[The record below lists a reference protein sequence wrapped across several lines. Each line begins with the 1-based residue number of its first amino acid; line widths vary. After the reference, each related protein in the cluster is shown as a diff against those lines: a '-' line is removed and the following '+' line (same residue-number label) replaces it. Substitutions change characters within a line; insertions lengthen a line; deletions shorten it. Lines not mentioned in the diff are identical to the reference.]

1 MRVRNFLQPPD
12 VWYQPKQ
19 LEQSMKNLPLVQPAN
34 DVVDHSDS
42 VMEILAAQCGDLEAL
57 LALARMERE
66 AVEKQDF
73 TVLFEIVGERATLGE
88 RLEVYH
94 RQISSL
100 RLAMGDHNLSDYPGN
115 PAARASHLVE
125 QILEQDAHTRPLLIA
140 AFRETGERIND
151 VVHKQQRSRAYV
163 REANTKS
170 LAYDQRV

>member
-1 MRVRNFLQPPD
+1 
-12 VWYQPKQ
+12 
-19 LEQSMKNLPLVQPAN
+19 MKNLPPVQPAN
-34 DVVDHSDS
+34 DIVGHSDS

-57 LALARMERE
+57 LALARLERE

-73 TVLFEIVGERATLGE
+73 TALFEIVGERATLGE

-100 RLAMGDHNLSDYPGN
+100 RLAMGEKNLSDYPGN

-125 QILEQDAHTRPLLIA
+125 QILEQDAYTRPLLVA
-140 AFRETGERIND
+140 AFRDTGERIND

-163 REANTKS
+163 REGNTKS
-170 LAYDQRV
+170 LAYDRRV